1 MKFILFLQNLLIQ
14 LNPLTRL
21 TIHLTMVIFQVLRTH
36 QWLKNLLL
44 FVPLV
49 TSRTNFDLS
58 LLKLMLT
65 GLLGFS
71 FFCSVNYIINDL
83 IDFQSD
89 QNITYKS
96 QKPIASGK
104 LRKTS
109 AIFLAIIL
117 AVLGFTLCLY
127 SSVLFLQISLL
138 YLCLG
143 LVYSKYLKRVPQMD
157 LVTLVLFYEIRIFA
171 GGELFNLPISFW
183 LILFSFT
190 IFSSLA
196 FVKKSSKS
204 LIESKFES
212 GKSKSQTNQIE
223 INYLVQFGISFAVLS
238 IVTFALYLNSEEI
251 KFLYAQPKILWFLIP
266 LLQFLLLR
274 IWKETISGRMHYDPI
289 LFILRDYL
297 SFVCLCVMLL
307 AISLVG
313 KVN

>member
-1 MKFILFLQNLLIQ
+1 MA
-14 LNPLTRL
+14 
-21 TIHLTMVIFQVLRTH
+21 IFQVLRTH

-58 LLKLMLT
+58 LLKLMFT

-71 FFCSVNYIINDL
+71 FFCSANYIVNDL

-171 GGELFNLPISFW
+171 GGALFNIPISFW

-204 LIESKFES
+204 MIESKLES
-212 GKSKSQTNQIE
+212 KNSKSQSDHAE
-223 INYLVQFGISFAVLS
+223 IDYLVQFGISFAVLS
-238 IVTFALYLNSEEI
+238 ILTFALYLNSEEI
-251 KFLYAQPKILWFLIP
+251 KFLYAQPKILWFLI
-266 LLQFLLLR
+266 FSH
-274 IWKETISGRMHYDPI
+274 IIM
-289 LFILRDYL
+289 LFWSQIVLMYL
-297 SFVCLCVMLL
+297 D
-307 AISLVG
+307 
-313 KVN
+313 

>member
-1 MKFILFLQNLLIQ
+1 
-14 LNPLTRL
+14 
-21 TIHLTMVIFQVLRTH
+21 MVILKVLRPH

-49 TSRTNFDLS
+49 TSRANFDLS
-58 LLKLMLT
+58 LLKLMFT

-71 FFCSVNYIINDL
+71 LFCSANYIVNDL

-89 QNITYKS
+89 QNFTYKS
-96 QKPIASGK
+96 KKPIASGD
-104 LRKTS
+104 LRKTQ
-109 AIFLAIIL
+109 AISLAIIL
-117 AVLGFTLCLY
+117 AALGFTLCLY
-127 SSVLFLQISLL
+127 SSLLFLQISLL

-143 LVYSKYLKRVPQMD
+143 LVYSKYLKNIPQID
-157 LVTLVLFYEIRIFA
+157 VVTLVIFYEIRIFA
-171 GGELFNLPISFW
+171 GGVLFNIPISFW

-212 GKSKSQTNQIE
+212 ENSKSQSDHTE
-223 INYLVQFGISFAVLS
+223 IDYLVQFGISFAVLS

-266 LLQFLLLR
+266 LFQFLLLR

-297 SFVCLCVMLL
+297 SFVCLCIMLF

-313 KVN
+313 KAN

>member
-1 MKFILFLQNLLIQ
+1 MMILK
-14 LNPLTRL
+14 
-21 TIHLTMVIFQVLRTH
+21 VLRPH

-44 FVPLV
+44 LVPLL
-49 TSRTNFDLS
+49 TSRTNIDLS

-71 FFCSVNYIINDL
+71 LFCSANYIVNDL

-89 QNITYKS
+89 KNITYKS
-96 QKPIASGK
+96 QKPIASGNLK
-104 LRKTS
+104 KTP
-109 AIFLAIIL
+109 AIVLAIIL
-117 AVLGFTLCLY
+117 AALGFTFCLY
-127 SSVLFLQISLL
+127 TSVLFLQVTVL

-143 LVYSKYLKRVPQMD
+143 LIYSKYLKKIPQID
-157 LVTLVLFYEIRIFA
+157 VVTLVLFYEIRIFA
-171 GGELFNLPISFW
+171 GGVLFKIPISFW

-212 GKSKSQTNQIE
+212 EKSKSQTNQIE

-297 SFVCLCVMLL
+297 SFVCLCIMLL